1 MLLFMDGQAHYS
13 SAQIARKYST
23 LTDTATTWTVATDG
37 RFGHCLKRVSASA
50 FSGES
55 AMLTIAPLMTRSG
68 VWTPKTSGVAGFA
81 LKVDDLEALA
91 DSSIAYNSTLIK
103 IAEGA
108 SYHCRVNLNPA
119 GTFTLIQ
126 NIGSAEN
133 SSGATILAHSVG
145 GIAGGSW
152 AYLEFKWDLDGGSF
166 EIRVNGSTV
175 LDYTGTITENEL
187 LFNSLGV
194 WNGIKILGITSQATP
209 LLTLRMADLYLA
221 DLESADADDVSD
233 FLGDGTIE
241 TIRPNAAGAAS
252 AWTPSAGSNY
262 QNVDDDAA
270 ADDDATYNST
280 TAPNT
285 IDSYN
290 FENLPAGS
298 VVNGVHVNILARK
311 AATGSAAIAPVYRQ
325 GGVNY
330 VGPTQG
336 VASEDYDRYVM
347 QPMDLNPA
355 TSAKF
360 TESEINA
367 NEFGVKKVI

>member
-209 LLTLRMADLYLA
+209 LLTLRMMRAGGGGVMTAAQFAFDLA
-221 DLESADADDVSD
+221 T
-233 FLGDGTIE
+233 G
-241 TIRPNAAGAAS
+241 AAGAETVLIPDLRYS
-252 AWTPSAGSNY
+252 
-262 QNVDDDAA
+262 
-270 ADDDATYNST
+270 
-280 TAPNT
+280 
-285 IDSYN
+285 
-290 FENLPAGS
+290 
-298 VVNGVHVNILARK
+298 
-311 AATGSAAIAPVYRQ
+311 TGSGSYAIYSGWRHYTFPTYIASSTRIAARCSCDITAAGDRTLGIMRAIVQDSGAITWGQLDAPAVVPITDADLLDGAAFVLTGVYPVSAPARGAK
-325 GGVNY
+325 GGA
-330 VGPTQG
+330 Q
-336 VASEDYDRYVM
+336 
-347 QPMDLNPA
+347 
-355 TSAKF
+355 
-360 TESEINA
+360 
-367 NEFGVKKVI
+367 